1 MRGSEPVE
9 LRNMEVFVEV
19 VRQRGFTRAGA
30 VLHRSQSAVSKAV
43 RALEDEVG
51 VPLLVREGR
60 RVEPTDAG
68 RVVFERSEAVLRS
81 VRAMDEEVADLSALR
96 RGRVRVGLPPMVGAA
111 FFPGVLRAFRDRHPG
126 ITLELREQGAR
137 EIEAA
142 LERRDL
148 DLGVTVLPCD
158 EELFDPLPFV
168 HDALA
173 AVLPPTHPLAHR
185 KRLRLAELATTP
197 LVLYSRDFALHPRIL
212 DACRAR
218 GFSPRV
224 ASESGQWDF
233 IAAMVAAD
241 MGAALLPWT
250 MCRRLDPGLVR
261 SVELTDPTI
270 GWNLALIRRRG
281 APASQAARAFVETTR
296 EVLAAGVKS
305 R

>member
-1 MRGSEPVE
+1 
-9 LRNMEVFVEV
+9 MEVFVEV

-60 RVEPTDAG
+60 RVEATEAG
-68 RVVFERSEAVLRS
+68 RVVFDRSEAVLRS
-81 VRAMDEEVADLSALR
+81 VRAIDDEVADLSALR

-111 FFPGVLRAFRDRHPG
+111 FFPGVLRAFRERYPG
-126 ITLELREQGAR
+126 VELELREQGAR

-142 LERRDL
+142 VERREL
-148 DLGVTVLPCD
+148 DVGATVLPTA
-158 EELFDPLPFV
+158 EEVFEALPFV
-168 HDALA
+168 SDTLA
-173 AVLPPTHPLAHR
+173 AVLHPTHPLAGR

-197 LVLYSRDFALHPRIL
+197 FVLYSRDFALHPRIL
-212 DACRAR
+212 DACRAQ
-218 GFSPRV
+218 GFSPKI

-233 IAAMVAAD
+233 IAAMVGAN

-250 MCRRLDPGLVR
+250 MCQRLEAGMVR
-261 SVELTDPTI
+261 TVALTDPTI

-281 APASQAARAFVETTR
+281 APASQAALAFIETTR
-296 EVLAAGVKS
+296 ELLAAGGKV